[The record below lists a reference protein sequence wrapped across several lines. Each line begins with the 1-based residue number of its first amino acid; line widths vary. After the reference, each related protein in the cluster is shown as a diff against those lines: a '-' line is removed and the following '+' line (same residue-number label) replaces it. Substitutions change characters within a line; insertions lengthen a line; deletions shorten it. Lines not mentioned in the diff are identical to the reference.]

1 MKSSDRFQTRRLS
14 FKEPTRNKQFQFHL
28 LIARTKNKMK
38 KRKKYKNYDYYL
50 PCGRRGLK
58 LRHISPEIWPLLKGK
73 WSPLTSLNNWKINQN
88 DQELRLDE
96 GLWRKWRESK
106 KGWKKG
112 KKKTPKYEKNC
123 QKWDD
128 RGKKMEKKK
137 LKE

>member
-1 MKSSDRFQTRRLS
+1 
-14 FKEPTRNKQFQFHL
+14 
-28 LIARTKNKMK
+28 MK

-96 GLWRKWRESK
+96 GFWRKWRESK

-112 KKKTPKYEKNC
+112 KKKHQNMKRIVKNGMTGGKKWKKKVERERKRGKYEERLWKS
-123 QKWDD
+123 
-128 RGKKMEKKK
+128 RRR
-137 LKE
+137 